1 MLKLVKGDR
10 TCKTL
15 RLCNVSSTLFQ
26 YILYI
31 YSNRQTELVLFRYL
45 SFATIPQPVYFNWH
59 PNVNRISLFV
69 HCTRVHS
76 QIYKY
81 THNIWTVRLFV
92 FSLNC
97 RNQLDQ
103 CDEWVE
109 EKIAFS
115 FAQLTPAEMRTPKF
129 ISPEYNSCIYL
140 DFLFISTHNALSYL
154 NDSVR
159 LCVMANI
166 RKWMHSLDFRNWNC
180 AETSIYKY
188 CKIEFVIL
196 WTDCDITMR

>member
-69 HCTRVHS
+69 HCTVHS

-81 THNIWTVRLFV
+81 THSQYLNGASICLFTELSQSVGSVRWVSRGKDCV
-92 FSLNC
+92 FI
-97 RNQLDQ
+97 R
-103 CDEWVE
+103 
-109 EKIAFS
+109 
-115 FAQLTPAEMRTPKF
+115 
-129 ISPEYNSCIYL
+129 
-140 DFLFISTHNALSYL
+140 STHPRRNAYTE
-154 NDSVR
+154 
-159 LCVMANI
+159 I
-166 RKWMHSLDFRNWNC
+166 HF
-180 AETSIYKY
+180 TGI
-188 CKIEFVIL
+188 
-196 WTDCDITMR
+196 